1 MRAGRAERRRQARKE
16 RRDRV
21 EELAGSMTAPE
32 APLVWGAGWGGKMV
46 SAVVCAVF
54 VLLTEHPEGG
64 SLTHPRP
71 VGLVVSVW
79 SSLFVG
85 WACCWPALWRVTA
98 DRDGVYIRRLWSTRL
113 LPWSTITRVEM
124 RHDGQLEF
132 FGRHTPEPMAGLFA
146 PPWMSRV
153 VRSDRGS
160 RAADTLSAMALHGDL
175 RPTARVERRPT
186 GTGIAPWV
194 VLLAVVLYLAVE
206 LLPHWHLA

>member
-21 EELAGSMTAPE
+21 EELAGVMTAPE
-32 APLVWGAGWGGKMV
+32 APLVWGAGWGGKV
-46 SAVVCAVF
+46 ASAVVCAVF
-54 VLLTEHPEGG
+54 VLLAEHPDGG
-64 SLTHPRP
+64 SLAHPRP
-71 VGLVVSVW
+71 GGLFFAVW
-79 SSLFVG
+79 SSLCMG
-85 WACCWPALWRVTA
+85 WACCMLALWRVTA

-146 PPWMSRV
+146 PPWLSRA

-160 RAADTLSAMALHGDL
+160 RAADTLSAMALHSDL
-175 RPTARVERRPT
+175 RPTARVERGAI
-186 GTGIAPWV
+186 GTGIARWA
-194 VLLAVVLYLAVE
+194 VLLAVVLYLAGE
-206 LLPHWHLA
+206 LLHHWPLA